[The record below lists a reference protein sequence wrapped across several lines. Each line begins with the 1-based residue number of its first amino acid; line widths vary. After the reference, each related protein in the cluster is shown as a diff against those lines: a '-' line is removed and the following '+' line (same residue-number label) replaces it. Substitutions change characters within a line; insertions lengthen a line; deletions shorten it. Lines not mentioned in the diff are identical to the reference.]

1 MMLEKLKGLRF
12 PDFHFSS
19 AASQAM
25 KIRPVLIILIITCA
39 MYASVGIVYKLF
51 SLKVI
56 RPKIEK
62 TVIARSATGD
72 TIKKESLDFYKV
84 IPERNLFGSTDKTIA
99 EKLAAGKTGVEQ
111 QDITFLLDLKGTA
124 VGNAGYGFAI
134 IDEKGKNKERLYKV
148 GDTIIGA
155 KLIRIMRNA
164 VVLKTGDKEKILK
177 MAEMKE
183 TPILPSQPPS
193 SPERAVRTSTGTI
206 TVNKSDIGPE
216 LKDMGTL
223 LRQAQV
229 RPYFSGGIPDGFM
242 VSNIQQGGI
251 YQKMGLIDGDILQ
264 GINDRK
270 MQSADDMVELYNTL
284 KSGSGLT
291 MRIKRQGKEEIL
303 NYDFR

>member
-1 MMLEKLKGLRF
+1 MILEKLKGLRF

-19 AASQAM
+19 VASQAM

-39 MYASVGIVYKLF
+39 MYASVGILYKLV
-51 SLKVI
+51 SLKLI
-56 RPKIEK
+56 RPKIER
-62 TVIARSATGD
+62 TVIAQSATDD

-99 EKLAAGKTGVEQ
+99 GKLATGKTGVGE
-111 QDITFLLDLKGTA
+111 QDITQLLDLKGTV
-124 VGNAGYGFAI
+124 VGDVKYCFAI

-155 KLIRIMRNA
+155 KLVRIMRNA

-183 TPILPSQPPS
+183 TPILPSPPTS
-193 SPERAVRTSTGTI
+193 SPERDARTSMGTI
-206 TVNKSDIGPE
+206 TVNKSDIGSD

-242 VSNIQQGGI
+242 VSNIRQGGI

-264 GINDRK
+264 GINNRK